1 MKLNLTDQ
9 EIAAK
14 ALEHLERV
22 VRIDSASDETSDT
35 IPSTVGQKHLAEAV
49 GAFFAELGASVEK
62 DGFANVLATFPG
74 RGVGVSKAPLALM
87 VHLDTARGTNA
98 IDGLTVV
105 ESWDG
110 DVLRFAANDRLQVST
125 AVYPDLSHYVGHDV
139 VHGRGDAPFGLDDKL
154 GLTHLM
160 TLAWLLRETPEVAHP
175 PLILVGRPDEEIG
188 RMAAVEG
195 LAGVLAARGV
205 SLGYTVDGIEPFE
218 INVENFN
225 AAHAKIFFEG
235 EASPVKGDGYT
246 IHIDGVN
253 THGAT
258 AKAEGHRGAVRLAA
272 EIVEAAAGAVTVSAF
287 ASDETRDCD
296 GVLHCTTTLSQA
308 ALVALVG
315 GIIEPHGPRGAGFTV
330 SPWDAPAAFDSAAND
345 ALAFVARFIDS
356 APGFVLLAEDSDGRD
371 GYTQPYRL
379 VPDGGRMRL
388 DVRIRDFDPAM
399 LARRRAHVRAMAGHR
414 DRELVDQYVNMGPQL
429 ASRPEL
435 VRWASVAA
443 ATLGITPRVSPIRG
457 GTGVDPFLDRGVAI
471 GNLGTGYFAPES
483 EKELTSLQSMVD
495 HAKWLLALVN
505 HAATTN
511 S

>member
-1 MKLNLTDQ
+1 MKLKLTDQ

-14 ALEHLERV
+14 ALAHLEHV

-35 IPSTVGQKHLAEAV
+35 IPSTVGQKDLAEAV
-49 GAFFAELGASVEK
+49 GAFFTELGAVVET
-62 DGFANVLATFPG
+62 DDFANVLATFPG
-74 RGVGVSKAPLALM
+74 RGAGASKAPIALM
-87 VHLDTARGTNA
+87 VHLDTARGTHA

-105 ESWDG
+105 KSWDG
-110 DVLRFAANDRLQVST
+110 SVLRFAANDRLQVST
-125 AVYPDLSHYVGHDV
+125 AVYPDLRHYVGHDV

-160 TLAWLLRETPEVAHP
+160 TLAWLLQKTPSVAHP

-195 LAGVLAARGV
+195 LAGVLAERGV
-205 SLGYTVDGIEPFE
+205 RLGYTIDGIEPFE

-235 EASPVKGDGYT
+235 AAAPAKGDGYL
-246 IHIDGVN
+246 IQIQGVN

-272 EIVEAAAGAVTVSAF
+272 EMVDASGGAVAVGGF
-287 ASDETRDCD
+287 VSDEMRDCD
-296 GVLHCTTTLSQA
+296 GALHCITRLSRA
-308 ALVALVG
+308 ALVKLLDGVIA
-315 GIIEPHGPRGAGFTV
+315 PHGPRGAGFTV
-330 SPWDAPAAFDSAAND
+330 SPWEVPATVDSAAAD
-345 ALAFVARFIDS
+345 ALTFVSRFMDS

-379 VPDGGRMRL
+379 VPEGDRMRL
-388 DVRIRDFDPAM
+388 DVRIRDFDPAK

-429 ASRPEL
+429 ASCPEL
-435 VRWASVAA
+435 VRWASKAA
-443 ATLGITPRVSPIRG
+443 ATLGMTPRVSPIRG

-495 HAKWLLALVN
+495 HAKWLLALVR
-505 HAATTN
+505 HAATVD